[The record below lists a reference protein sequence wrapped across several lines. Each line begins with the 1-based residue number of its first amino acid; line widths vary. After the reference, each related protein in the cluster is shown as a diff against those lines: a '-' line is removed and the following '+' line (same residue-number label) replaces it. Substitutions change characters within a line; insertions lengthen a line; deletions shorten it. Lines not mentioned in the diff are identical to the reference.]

1 MNNFVIEQYL
11 IRAISKEKNRY
22 YILKKY
28 SETGVTIRCSDGKKS
43 QMINIYELE
52 NDDVGKVVYKY
63 YNLIHDCNLKYAEKA
78 LANTILRIRNLN
90 IKEYGDCMQCECL
103 AKDKENIKVTKF
115 YYKAKGRMFYRA
127 FGHKWQIKQ

>member
-11 IRAISKEKNRY
+11 IRAISKEENRQ

-28 SETGVTIRCSDGKKS
+28 SATGVTIKRSNGKES

-63 YNLIHDCNLKYAEKA
+63 YNLIRDCNLKYAEKA
-78 LANTILRIRNLN
+78 LANTILRNKTLN
-90 IKEYGDCMQCECL
+90 IKEYGNCMQCECL
-103 AKDKENIKVTKF
+103 AIDKENIKVTKF

-127 FGHKWQIKQ
+127 FGHKW